1 MTPST
6 QDGTTAPGAASTAA
20 GAAANIPIALI
31 DMHCHVFNATDLPA
45 SQFIYR
51 VVRQR
56 YNADPDGLVLG
67 LGAILSALAG
77 NAPTPVDEL
86 ADIARGRPS
95 PNAASA
101 VGASGTGGILD
112 WLKLFGHSR
121 RELIARLGGFY
132 SATNN
137 HCELITPAMVD
148 YNCWLD
154 QPENQGQR
162 PTDQVAV
169 MGAIAKLPGTPRVHG
184 FVGFDPVRAILAAN
198 GYNPS
203 GGTALDP
210 IDPHELLR
218 DAVNNHGFLGV
229 KLYPPMG
236 FRAWQNGKGDITF
249 STIVKKYV
257 GVALNKPN
265 NTIEDRELG
274 QLINAELE
282 KLYRYCASEG
292 VPILAHAYNSNQAD
306 ECTGWRASPQ
316 YWGEVIDNFSSPQ
329 KPLRLCLGHFGSF
342 SAHLKF
348 PACHDAFDAK
358 AWETIIGGILTSAKA
373 PYVFADV
380 SYLSEVL
387 DDSAAGHLQRKKM
400 SDQFKSFIG
409 KYDQQAE
416 HICYGSDW
424 IMLGLESGHQRYH
437 VALGDFL
444 RKDVAL
450 NAVQLNNIYFG
461 NATRFLGL
469 QPGDQ
474 NRARLEKF
482 YRDNNIQNL
491 FPHIDALVA

>member
-1 MTPST
+1 M
-6 QDGTTAPGAASTAA
+6 APAAQ
-20 GAAANIPIALI
+20 IPTALI

-45 SQFIYR
+45 SEFIYR
-51 VVRQR
+51 VLRQR
-56 YNADPDGLVLG
+56 YNVDPDGLVLG

-86 ADIARGRPS
+86 TDIQQGRPS
-95 PNAASA
+95 ASA
-101 VGASGTGGILD
+101 AVGGAGGILD

-137 HCELITPAMVD
+137 HCALIAPALVD
-148 YNCWLD
+148 YNAWLD
-154 QPENQGQR
+154 NPDVADR
-162 PTDQVAV
+162 RLSDQVAV

-184 FVGFDPVRAILAAN
+184 FVGFDPIRAILAPY
-198 GYNPS
+198 GYYP

-210 IDPHELLR
+210 IIDPHDLVRE
-218 DAVNNHGFLGV
+218 AVETHGFLGV

-236 FRAWQNGKGDITF
+236 FRAWHNGNGDVTF
-249 STIVKKYV
+249 SPVAKKYIDLV
-257 GVALNKPN
+257 FPG
-265 NTIEDRELG
+265 IGDRQLG
-274 QLINAELE
+274 KLIDIELE
-282 KLYRYCASEG
+282 KLYRYCADQG

-316 YWGEVIDNFSSPQ
+316 YWGDVIENFSSPQ

-342 SAHLKF
+342 SAHTKF
-348 PACHDAFDAK
+348 PACHDAFGAK
-358 AWETIIGGILTSAKA
+358 AWEIIIGGILASAKA
-373 PYVFADV
+373 QYVYTDV

-387 DDSAAGHLQRKKM
+387 DQSPAGQAQLKKM
-400 SDQFKSFIG
+400 GAQFTSFIVN
-409 KYDQQAE
+409 YDKQAE

-424 IMLGLESGHQRYH
+424 IMLGLESGHERYH

-444 RKDVAL
+444 RQD
-450 NAVQLNNIYFG
+450 VQLNAAQLTNIYFG
-461 NATRFLGL
+461 NAVRFLGL

-482 YRDNNIQNL
+482 YRDNNIQQF
-491 FPHIDALVA
+491 FPQIDAMV